1 MKETRVAYRYA
12 KSLVDLAAEKGV
24 LDQVNS
30 DMVGIESVFKQNHEL
45 ATVMKNPIIQTEK
58 KAAILRTL
66 FGSKVSPFTMSLLA
80 LLTTKLRENIVFEV
94 SSEFQKQYREKL
106 GIKIV
111 EVTTTQSITD
121 DQRKNFKSIMASKAN
136 VVELVEKIDESILG
150 GFVLR
155 MDDLQVDESVRTK
168 LQTIKKNF
176 TEQVINY

>member
-24 LDQVNS
+24 LDQVNG
-30 DMVGIESVFKQNHEL
+30 DMAGIESVFKQNHEL
-45 ATVMKNPIIQTEK
+45 ASVMKNPIIQTDK
-58 KAAILRTL
+58 KAAILRAL
-66 FGSKVSPFTMSLLA
+66 FETKVSLITMSLLT
-80 LLTTKLRENIVFEV
+80 LLTNKNRENIVFEI

-121 DQRKNFKSIMASKAN
+121 DQRANFKSIMASKAN